1 MDFKNRR
8 ELVSAIMRVVVGCI
22 LIYSGFI
29 KISEPLENF
38 YNAILGY
45 EIVSGDIALISAQVI
60 PWIEV
65 YLGVLLVFGL
75 FNKLV
80 SIFSILLFLG
90 FELLLAQAM
99 IRGLEVENCGCFG
112 ATRSNPIG
120 VEFALNL
127 VWLSFLFL
135 GYKFSYRFSL
145 DRLIESK
152 FSK

>member
-1 MDFKNRR
+1 MNFKNRR
-8 ELVSAIMRVVVGCI
+8 ELVSAVMRITVGII

-45 EIVSGDIALISAQVI
+45 KIISGDLALIVAKTI
-60 PWIEV
+60 PWVEV
-65 YLGVLLVFGL
+65 YLGVMLVVGL

-80 SIFSILLFLG
+80 SLFSILLFLG

-112 ATRSNPIG
+112 ATHSNPIG

-135 GYKFSYRFSL
+135 GYKFSYWFSL
-145 DRLIESK
+145 DRLIENK
-152 FSK
+152 FSR

>member
-1 MDFKNRR
+1 VDFKNRR

-45 EIVSGDIALISAQVI
+45 KIVSGDLALISAQVV

-99 IRGLEVENCGCFG
+99 IRGLEVKSCGCFG
-112 ATRSNPIG
+112 ATHSNPIG
-120 VEFALNL
+120 VEFTLNL